1 MCSWAYEQKK
11 DSLQGSLGGYP
22 RQPRPLGVKRRALP
36 LAGWA
41 RAADPRAAPR
51 GHAAPHLPLSTSP
64 STRPPAPP
72 PTCRVR
78 VAALHKLE
86 LAGGVD
92 DEVLGEAGQV
102 HQVQRGGKQILG
114 HKVAVRHCRGGG
126 GDSWRCLR
134 LGWAHVGSKPTLQTC
149 TQCRTAPLHA
159 CTLHTEGV
167 VITKSTADGT
177 SPCPP
182 THPRPWSWGTRGP
195 RSPAPETGSAGPR
208 RRGCPP
214 AHLQRRKGSATIR
227 TRAPPTVVSGW
238 PAALPVAGMLRCVH
252 RSCLPGRQASRRR
265 MAST

>member
-1 MCSWAYEQKK
+1 MPVRLPISLPPLPRMSSRASGFFFWGMRLDPAPSREVRMCSWAYEQKK

-126 GDSWRCLR
+126 GTAGAVC
-134 LGWAHVGSKPTLQTC
+134 GWVG
-149 TQCRTAPLHA
+149 RTWAA
-159 CTLHTEGV
+159 N
-167 VITKSTADGT
+167 
-177 SPCPP
+177 
-182 THPRPWSWGTRGP
+182 PRFR
-195 RSPAPETGSAGPR
+195 PAPSAELHPCTPAPCTPR
-208 RRGCPP
+208 
-214 AHLQRRKGSATIR
+214 
-227 TRAPPTVVSGW
+227 GW
-238 PAALPVAGMLRCVH
+238 
-252 RSCLPGRQASRRR
+252 
-265 MAST
+265 